1 MNKMPLQQDL
11 TQQVLDRTGSGT
23 DARLRQVIE
32 ALVVHLHEF
41 VREIAL
47 TEAEWRI
54 AIEFLTQT
62 GQKCVGGRQEFIL
75 LSDVLGVSML
85 VDAINHRR
93 PPGATESTVFGP
105 FYTGEQPLH
114 PDGGTILKKTEA
126 APPLSI
132 LGRVRSITG
141 EPLEGALIEIWQVD
155 GKGLYDVQDPTIPS
169 GHMRASFRTLKD
181 GSFSFVTIRPVTY
194 SIPTDGP
201 VGLLLAALGREA
213 QRPAHIHF
221 MVSAIGH
228 ERLVT
233 HLFAAGDVH
242 MDRDAV
248 FGVKQG
254 LIVNMDGAQ
263 AEVEFV
269 LTPGDAVE
277 DGPFGD

>member
-1 MNKMPLQQDL
+1 MNKMPMKPDI
-11 TQQVLDRTGSGT
+11 TQQVLDRIGSGT
-23 DARLRQVIE
+23 GARLRRIIG
-32 ALVVHLHEF
+32 ALVVHLHDY
-41 VREIAL
+41 VREVEL
-47 TEAEWRI
+47 TEAEWRV
-54 AIEFLTQT
+54 AIEFLTRT
-62 GQKCVGGRQEFIL
+62 GQQCVGGRQEFIL

-93 PPGATESTVFGP
+93 PAGATESTVFGP

-114 PDGGTILKKTEA
+114 PDGSAILKRQES
-126 APPLSI
+126 APPLRI
-132 LGRVRSITG
+132 VGRVRSTTG
-141 EPLEGALIEIWQVD
+141 EPLEGALVEIWQVD
-155 GKGLYDVQDPTIPS
+155 GNGLYDVQDPTSPP

-181 GSFSFVTIRPVTY
+181 GSFSFVTICPVTY

-221 MVSAIGH
+221 MVSAMGH

-233 HLFAAGDVH
+233 HLFAAGDAY

-248 FGVKQG
+248 FGVKEA
-254 LIVNMDGAQ
+254 LIVRMDGAQ

-269 LTPGDAVE
+269 LTPCARSSG
-277 DGPFGD
+277 